1 MSNSRIL
8 FFIGCKMREFLK
20 HWSPKVETQA
30 DLRQAGAL
38 PYAIV
43 DGRVAFLLITSR
55 RSGKWIF
62 PKGAIEPGTTPWES
76 AAMEALEEAGV
87 AGTIEQEPVGSY
99 RASVGADGI
108 ALVDVDLYPLLV
120 TQQLDAWRE
129 KDQRL
134 RHWATLSEARRL
146 LADRTLSRLAQ
157 RLHNRLV
164 AR

>member
-1 MSNSRIL
+1 RLCQTAGQMFCGSQ
-8 FFIGCKMREFLK
+8 MREFLK
-20 HWSPKVETQA
+20 HWSPRVETQA

-43 DGRVAFLLITSR
+43 EGRVAFLLITSR

-62 PKGAIEPGTTPWES
+62 PKGAIEPGMTAWDS

-87 AGTIEQEPVGSY
+87 SGTIEHEPVGSY
-99 RASVGADGI
+99 RASVGADGV

-120 TQQLDAWRE
+120 TEQLDTWRE

-146 LADRTLSRLAQ
+146 LADPALGRLAQ
-157 RLHNRLV
+157 RLHNRLE
-164 AR
+164 